1 MIGTHL
7 SRERPRLERGLAGPS
22 RKTRAACATLITGV
36 LLCACSAV
44 PENRYFMMAYALLP
58 PKPAPRVDATIRV
71 RQFDITP
78 AYDQE
83 RLVYRYSPFEFQYY
97 NYMLWA
103 VKPQKMLTDLFR
115 KQLSHSGRFAAV
127 AGEFGEQRP
136 DYELSGMVEAIEE
149 LDAGDEWF
157 AHLNITLRLS
167 RYGQEQALWTGVIEQ
182 RRQVFNKQPVYV
194 VKALSE
200 ILEQET
206 DRIIDE
212 LAAFLG
218 ARGHTRPEKPAP
230 EKPTRPAAD
239 SEERS

>member
-1 MIGTHL
+1 MTGTPP
-7 SRERPRLERGLAGPS
+7 SRKHPDLEGRWAGPS
-22 RKTRAACATLITGV
+22 GKMRVACATLLAGA

-182 RRQVFNKQPVYV
+182 RRKVFNKQPVYV

-206 DRIIDE
+206 GRIIDE
-212 LAAFLG
+212 LAAFLSTQALAPREG
-218 ARGHTRPEKPAP
+218 ARPEA
-230 EKPTRPAAD
+230 PAAG
-239 SEERS
+239 ERS

>member
-1 MIGTHL
+1 MSGPRSHAARGNRG
-7 SRERPRLERGLAGPS
+7 REPSLLVGRAGRSWLLAG
-22 RKTRAACATLITGV
+22 A

-58 PKPAPRVDATIRV
+58 PKAAPRVEVAIRV
-71 RQFDITP
+71 RQFDIAP

-115 KQLSHSGRFAAV
+115 KHLSQSGRFAAV

-136 DYELSGMVEAIEE
+136 DYELSGMVDAIEE

-157 AHLNITLRLS
+157 AHLSISLRLS
-167 RYGQEQALWTGVIEQ
+167 RYGQEEALWTGVIEQ
-182 RRQVFNKQPVYV
+182 RRKVFNKQPVYV

-206 DRIIDE
+206 DRIIEE
-212 LAAFLG
+212 LAAFL
-218 ARGHTRPEKPAP
+218 AQRAPAP
-230 EKPTRPAAD
+230 RDSARAVDPA
-239 SEERS
+239 SEERP